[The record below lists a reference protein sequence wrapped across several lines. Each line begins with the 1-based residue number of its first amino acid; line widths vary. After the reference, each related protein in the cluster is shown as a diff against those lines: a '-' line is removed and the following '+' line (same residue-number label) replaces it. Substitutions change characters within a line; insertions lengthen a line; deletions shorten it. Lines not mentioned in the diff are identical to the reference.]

1 MEAIKLR
8 ATLGRGNQSD
18 RSRLT
23 KNEVEEEEEE
33 KEKEEEEEVTIEG
46 KSRRSVDI
54 KRWTIDFDVT

>member
-1 MEAIKLR
+1 MEAIKPR

-23 KNEVEEEEEE
+23 KNEVEEEEE
-33 KEKEEEEEVTIEG
+33 KEEEEEEVATIEG

-54 KRWTIDFDVT
+54 KR

>member
-1 MEAIKLR
+1 MEAIKPR

-23 KNEVEEEEEE
+23 KNEVEEEEE
-33 KEKEEEEEVTIEG
+33 KEEEEEVATIEG

-54 KRWTIDFDVT
+54 KR

>member
-1 MEAIKLR
+1 MEAIKPR

-23 KNEVEEEEEE
+23 KNEVEEEEE
-33 KEKEEEEEVTIEG
+33 KEEEEEVATIEG

>member
-1 MEAIKLR
+1 MEAIKPR

-23 KNEVEEEEEE
+23 KNEVEEEED
-33 KEKEEEEEVTIEG
+33 KEEEEEVATIEG

>member
-1 MEAIKLR
+1 MEAIKPR

-23 KNEVEEEEEE
+23 KNEVEEEEE
-33 KEKEEEEEVTIEG
+33 KEEEEEEVATIEG